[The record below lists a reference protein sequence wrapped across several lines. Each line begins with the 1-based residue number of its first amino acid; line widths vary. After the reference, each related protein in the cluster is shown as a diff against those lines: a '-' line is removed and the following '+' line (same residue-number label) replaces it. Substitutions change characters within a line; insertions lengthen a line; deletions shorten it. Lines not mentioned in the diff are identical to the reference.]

1 MRRGRQGVTL
11 IEMMIVVGILALGA
25 AIAFP
30 AVNSGIEGL
39 RLNAATN
46 GTVEFLNSAL
56 NRAERRQE
64 IVEVTVSRSANALT
78 LRTTDPKFIR
88 TMPMPEGVRIVQIH
102 PGRIGE
108 EETQRTYV
116 LYPGGTVPRL
126 GIEIANR
133 KGVHRIVRVDPIT
146 GVPQV
151 EAVEQQ

>member
-1 MRRGRQGVTL
+1 VRERIRGVTL
-11 IEMMIVVGILALGA
+11 IEMLIVVGILALAA

-64 IVEVTVSRSANALT
+64 IVEVTISRADNSLT
-78 LRTTDPKFIR
+78 LRTMDPKFVR
-88 TMPMPEGVRIVQIH
+88 TMPMPEGVRIAQIH
-102 PGRIGE
+102 PERIGE
-108 EETQRTYV
+108 EEATRSYV
-116 LYPGGTVPRL
+116 LYPGGTVPRV
-126 GIEIANR
+126 GIELANR

-151 EAVEQQ
+151 EAVEPK